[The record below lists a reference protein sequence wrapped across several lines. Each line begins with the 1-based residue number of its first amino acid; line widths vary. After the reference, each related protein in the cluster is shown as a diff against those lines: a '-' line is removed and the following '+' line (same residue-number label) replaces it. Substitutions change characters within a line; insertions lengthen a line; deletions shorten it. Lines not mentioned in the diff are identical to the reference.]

1 MSKVIMINHLTLDG
15 VVQAPGR
22 ADEDPRGDF
31 AYGGWAQPGNDEV
44 MAKVMM
50 AQFPEGAALLFGRR
64 TYEQLSGYWPTQPDS
79 PFSTMLENIPKFV
92 VTQTLST
99 APVWAS
105 STTLI
110 ADPVAQISALK
121 DDGTSLVIFG
131 SAELS
136 QTLTDA
142 GLVDRYVVMIH
153 PVLVGS
159 GLRLFPDSGPYR
171 RLALVDSTI
180 TTTGVLIGIYEP
192 TENAG

>member
-1 MSKVIMINHLTLDG
+1 MINHLTLDG

-22 ADEDPRGDF
+22 SDEDLRGDF

-92 VTQTLST
+92 VTRTLST
-99 APVWAS
+99 VPVWAS

-110 ADPVAQISALK
+110 TDPAAQISALK
-121 DDGTSLVIFG
+121 DEGTSLVIFG
-131 SAELS
+131 SAALT
-136 QTLTDA
+136 QALTDA

>member
-1 MSKVIMINHLTLDG
+1 
-15 VVQAPGR
+15 
-22 ADEDPRGDF
+22 
-31 AYGGWAQPGNDEV
+31 
-44 MAKVMM
+44 MM
-50 AQFPEGAALLFGRR
+50 AQFPEGASLLLGRR
-64 TYEQLSGYWPTQPDS
+64 TYQQLGEYWPTQPDS

>member
-1 MSKVIMINHLTLDG
+1 VAKVIMINHLTLDG

-22 ADEDPRGDF
+22 SDEDLRGDF

-92 VTQTLST
+92 VTRTLST
-99 APVWAS
+99 APVWES

-110 ADPVAQISALK
+110 TDPAAQISSLK
-121 DDGTSLVIFG
+121 DEGTSLVIFG
-131 SAELS
+131 SAELT
-136 QTLTDA
+136 QALTDA

>member
-1 MSKVIMINHLTLDG
+1 MINHLTLDG

-22 ADEDPRGDF
+22 SDEDLRGDF

-92 VTQTLST
+92 VTRTLST
-99 APVWAS
+99 APVWES

-110 ADPVAQISALK
+110 TDPAAQISSLK
-121 DDGTSLVIFG
+121 DEGTSLVIFG

-159 GLRLFPDSGPYR
+159 GRRLFPDSGPYR

>member
-1 MSKVIMINHLTLDG
+1 VAKVIMINHLTLDG

-22 ADEDPRGDF
+22 SDEDLRGDF

-92 VTQTLST
+92 VTRTLST
-99 APVWAS
+99 VLVWAS

-110 ADPVAQISALK
+110 TDPAAQISALK
-121 DDGTSLVIFG
+121 DEGTSLVIFG
-131 SAELS
+131 SAELT
-136 QTLTDA
+136 QALTDA

>member
-1 MSKVIMINHLTLDG
+1 MINHLTLDG

-22 ADEDPRGDF
+22 SDEDLRGDF

-92 VTQTLST
+92 VTRTLST

-110 ADPVAQISALK
+110 TDPASQISALK
-121 DDGTSLVIFG
+121 DEGTSLVIFG
-131 SAELS
+131 SAALT
-136 QTLTDA
+136 QALTDA

>member
-1 MSKVIMINHLTLDG
+1 VAKVIMINHLTLDG
-15 VVQAPGR
+15 VMQAPGR
-22 ADEDPRGDF
+22 SGEDLRGDF

-92 VTQTLST
+92 VTRTLST

-110 ADPVAQISALK
+110 TDPASQISALK
-121 DDGTSLVIFG
+121 DEGTSLVIFG
-131 SAELS
+131 SAALT
-136 QTLTDA
+136 QALTDA

-153 PVLVGS
+153 PVLVGP

>member
-1 MSKVIMINHLTLDG
+1 MINHLTLDG

-22 ADEDPRGDF
+22 SDEDLRGDF

-44 MAKVMM
+44 MVKVMM

-92 VTQTLST
+92 VTRTLST
-99 APVWAS
+99 VPVWAS

-110 ADPVAQISALK
+110 TDPAAQISALK
-121 DDGTSLVIFG
+121 DEGTSLVIFG
-131 SAELS
+131 SAELT
-136 QTLTDA
+136 QALTDA

>member
-1 MSKVIMINHLTLDG
+1 MAKVIMINHLTLDG

-22 ADEDPRGDF
+22 SDEDLRGDF

-92 VTQTLST
+92 VTRTLST
-99 APVWAS
+99 VPVWAS

-110 ADPVAQISALK
+110 TDPAAQISALK
-121 DDGTSLVIFG
+121 DEGTSLVIFG
-131 SAELS
+131 SAELT
-136 QTLTDA
+136 QALTDA

>member
-1 MSKVIMINHLTLDG
+1 VAKVIMINHLTLDG

-22 ADEDPRGDF
+22 SDEDLRGDF

-92 VTQTLST
+92 VTRTLST
-99 APVWAS
+99 VPVWAS

-110 ADPVAQISALK
+110 TDPAAQISALK
-121 DDGTSLVIFG
+121 DEGTSLVIFG
-131 SAELS
+131 SAELT
-136 QTLTDA
+136 QALTDA

>member
-1 MSKVIMINHLTLDG
+1 VGKVIMINHLTLDG

-22 ADEDPRGDF
+22 SDEDLRGDF
-31 AYGGWAQPGNDEV
+31 AYGGWAQAGNDDV

-50 AQFPEGAALLFGRR
+50 DQFPEGAALLFGRR

-110 ADPVAQISALK
+110 TDPAAQISALK
-121 DDGTSLVIFG
+121 DEGTSLVIFG
-131 SAELS
+131 SAELT
-136 QTLTDA
+136 QALTDA

>member
-1 MSKVIMINHLTLDG
+1 MAKVIMINHLTLDG

-22 ADEDPRGDF
+22 SDEDLRGDF

-92 VTQTLST
+92 VTRTLST
-99 APVWAS
+99 VPVWAS

-110 ADPVAQISALK
+110 TDPAAQISGLK
-121 DDGTSLVIFG
+121 DEGTSLVIFG
-131 SAELS
+131 SAELT
-136 QTLTDA
+136 QALTDA

>member
-22 ADEDPRGDF
+22 KDEDRRGDF
-31 AYGGWAQPGNDEV
+31 AYGGWAQPGNDDV
-44 MAKVMM
+44 MAMVMM
-50 AQFPEGAALLFGRR
+50 AQFPEGASLLLGRR
-64 TYEQLSGYWPTQPDS
+64 TYQQLSSYWPTQPDS
-79 PFSTMLENIPKFV
+79 PFRTMLENIPKYV
-92 VTQTLST
+92 VTRTLTS

-110 ADPVAQISALK
+110 TDPIARVAALK
-121 DDGTSLVIFG
+121 DEGTSMVIFG
-131 SAELS
+131 SAELTQS
-136 QTLTDA
+136 LTDA
-142 GLVDRYVVMIH
+142 GLLDRYVVMVH

-159 GLRLFPDSGPYR
+159 GLRLFPASGPYQ
-171 RLALVDSTI
+171 RLALVESTT

>member
-1 MSKVIMINHLTLDG
+1 MINHLTLDG

-22 ADEDPRGDF
+22 SDEDLRGDF

-92 VTQTLST
+92 VTRTLST
-99 APVWAS
+99 VPVWAS

-110 ADPVAQISALK
+110 TDPAAQISALK
-121 DDGTSLVIFG
+121 DEGTSLVIFG
-131 SAELS
+131 SAELT
-136 QTLTDA
+136 QALTDA
-142 GLVDRYVVMIH
+142 GIVDRYVVMIH

>member
-1 MSKVIMINHLTLDG
+1 VAKVIMINHLTLDG

-22 ADEDPRGDF
+22 SDEDLRGDF

-92 VTQTLST
+92 VTRTLST
-99 APVWAS
+99 APVWES

-110 ADPVAQISALK
+110 TDPAAQISSLK
-121 DDGTSLVIFG
+121 DEGTSLVIFG
-131 SAELS
+131 SAVLT
-136 QTLTDA
+136 QALTDA

>member
-1 MSKVIMINHLTLDG
+1 MAKVIMINHLTLDG

-22 ADEDPRGDF
+22 SDEDLRGDF

-92 VTQTLST
+92 VTRTLST
-99 APVWAS
+99 APVWES

-110 ADPVAQISALK
+110 TDPAAQISSLK
-121 DDGTSLVIFG
+121 DEGTSLVIFG
-131 SAELS
+131 SAELT
-136 QTLTDA
+136 QALTDA

>member
-1 MSKVIMINHLTLDG
+1 MINHLTLDG

-22 ADEDPRGDF
+22 PDEDPRGDF

-64 TYEQLSGYWPTQPDS
+64 TYEQLSSYWPTQPDS
-79 PFSTMLENIPKFV
+79 PFSAMLENIPKFV
-92 VTQTLST
+92 VTRSLRT
-99 APVWAS
+99 APVWTS

-110 ADPVAQISALK
+110 TDPVAQITALK
-121 DDGTSLVIFG
+121 EKDTSLVIFG
-131 SAELS
+131 SAELT
-136 QTLTDA
+136 QALTDA
-142 GLVDRYVVMIH
+142 DLVDRYVVMIH

-180 TTTGVLIGIYEP
+180 TTTGVMIGIYES

>member
-1 MSKVIMINHLTLDG
+1 MINHLTLDG

-22 ADEDPRGDF
+22 SDEDLRGDF

-92 VTQTLST
+92 VTRTLST
-99 APVWAS
+99 APVWES

-110 ADPVAQISALK
+110 TDPAAQISSLK
-121 DDGTSLVIFG
+121 DEGTSLVIFG
-131 SAELS
+131 SAVLT
-136 QTLTDA
+136 QALTDA

>member
-1 MSKVIMINHLTLDG
+1 VAKVIMINHLTLDG

-22 ADEDPRGDF
+22 SDEDLRGDF

-50 AQFPEGAALLFGRR
+50 AQFPEGAALLLGRR
-64 TYEQLSGYWPTQPDS
+64 TYEQLSRYWPTQPDS

-110 ADPVAQISALK
+110 TDPAAQISSLK
-121 DDGTSLVIFG
+121 DEGTSLVIFG
-131 SAELS
+131 SAELT
-136 QTLTDA
+136 QALTDA

>member
-1 MSKVIMINHLTLDG
+1 MAKVIMINHLTLDG

-22 ADEDPRGDF
+22 SDEDLRGDF

-92 VTQTLST
+92 VTRTLST
-99 APVWAS
+99 VPVWAS

-110 ADPVAQISALK
+110 TDPAAQISALK

-131 SAELS
+131 SAELT
-136 QTLTDA
+136 QALTDA

>member
-1 MSKVIMINHLTLDG
+1 MINHLTLDG

-22 ADEDPRGDF
+22 SDEDLRGDF
-31 AYGGWAQPGNDEV
+31 AYGGWAQAGNDDV

-50 AQFPEGAALLFGRR
+50 DQFPEGAALLFGRR

-110 ADPVAQISALK
+110 ADPVVQISALK
-121 DDGTSLVIFG
+121 DEGTTLVIFG
-131 SAELS
+131 SAELT
-136 QTLTDA
+136 QALTGA
-142 GLVDRYVVMIH
+142 GLVDRYVVLIH

>member
-1 MSKVIMINHLTLDG
+1 VAKVITINHLTLDG

-22 ADEDPRGDF
+22 SDEDLRGDF

-92 VTQTLST
+92 VTRTLST
-99 APVWAS
+99 APVWES

-110 ADPVAQISALK
+110 TDPAAQISSLK
-121 DDGTSLVIFG
+121 DEGTSLVIFG
-131 SAELS
+131 SAVLT
-136 QTLTDA
+136 QALTDA

>member
-1 MSKVIMINHLTLDG
+1 MINHLTLDG

-22 ADEDPRGDF
+22 SDEDLRGDF

-92 VTQTLST
+92 VTRTLST
-99 APVWAS
+99 VPVWAS

-110 ADPVAQISALK
+110 TDPAAQISALK
-121 DDGTSLVIFG
+121 DEGTSLVIFG
-131 SAELS
+131 SAELT
-136 QTLTDA
+136 QALTDA

>member
-1 MSKVIMINHLTLDG
+1 VAKVIMINHLTLDG

-22 ADEDPRGDF
+22 SDEDPRGDF

-50 AQFPEGAALLFGRR
+50 AQFPEGAALLLGRR
-64 TYEQLSGYWPTQPDS
+64 TYEQLSRYWPTQPDS

-110 ADPVAQISALK
+110 TDPAAQISALK
-121 DDGTSLVIFG
+121 DEGTSLVIFG
-131 SAELS
+131 SAELT
-136 QTLTDA
+136 QALTDA

-159 GLRLFPDSGPYR
+159 GLRLFSDSGPYR

-192 TENAG
+192 AENAG

>member
-1 MSKVIMINHLTLDG
+1 MINHLTLDG

-22 ADEDPRGDF
+22 SDEDLRGDF

-92 VTQTLST
+92 VTRTLST
-99 APVWAS
+99 APVWES

-110 ADPVAQISALK
+110 TDPAAQISSLK
-121 DDGTSLVIFG
+121 DEGTSLVIFG
-131 SAELS
+131 SAELT
-136 QTLTDA
+136 QALTDA

>member
-1 MSKVIMINHLTLDG
+1 MINHLTLDG

-22 ADEDPRGDF
+22 SDEDLRGDF

-92 VTQTLST
+92 VTRTLST
-99 APVWAS
+99 APVWES

-110 ADPVAQISALK
+110 TDPAAQISALK
-121 DDGTSLVIFG
+121 DEGTSLVIFG
-131 SAELS
+131 SAALT
-136 QTLTDA
+136 QALTDA

>member
-1 MSKVIMINHLTLDG
+1 VGKVIMINHLTLDG

-22 ADEDPRGDF
+22 PDEDPRGDF
-31 AYGGWAQPGNDEV
+31 AYGGWAQSGNDEV

-79 PFSTMLENIPKFV
+79 PFSAMLENIPKFV
-92 VTQTLST
+92 VTRSLRT
-99 APVWAS
+99 APVWTS

-110 ADPVAQISALK
+110 TDPVAQITTLREK
-121 DDGTSLVIFG
+121 DTSLVIFG
-131 SAELS
+131 SAELT
-136 QTLTDA
+136 QALTDA
-142 GLVDRYVVMIH
+142 ELVDRYVVMIH

-192 TENAG
+192 TENAR